1 MESDMRIKTLIETAI
16 KCGAAPDLIKYIKTD
31 MIVVTDRWVRW
42 KCTFGCPTY
51 GNNLCCPPFTPSPE
65 DTKKMILEYSNA
77 LLIGFKIK
85 ISEQIKLR
93 KKMQR
98 CILKIENKAFTMN
111 FLKAFA
117 FNVGGCVWCKTC
129 IIKELPKEINP
140 LIARIYCK
148 YKDRARPS
156 MEAVGIDVFKTV
168 ENAGIKLDLV
178 NKPNIDE
185 AKFFGLLLIT

>member
-1 MESDMRIKTLIETAI
+1 MNLDELIKTLKETAI
-16 KCGAAPDLIKYIKTD
+16 KCGAAPELIKYVSADK
-31 MIVVTDRWVRW
+31 IVVTNRWVRW

-51 GNNLCCPPFTPSPE
+51 GNNLCCPPFTPRPE
-65 DTKKMILEYSNA
+65 DAKLMIQEYTHA

-85 ISEQIKLR
+85 ASEHIKLR

-98 CILKIENKAFTMN
+98 CILKIESKAFTLN

-129 IIKELPKEINP
+129 VVKELPKEIDP
-140 LIARIYCK
+140 QIARIYCK

-156 MEAVGIDVFKTV
+156 MEAVGIDVFKSV
-168 ENAGIKLDLV
+168 ENAGLELKII
-178 NKPNIDE
+178 NKPDMDE
-185 AKFFGLLLIT
+185 AKFFGLLLIE